1 MTKFLFK
8 SNSQSDFS
16 KNISNKLDM
25 ILTEQRHQRSDLSIL
40 LNQMSK
46 IYNALALQKQVD
58 EFFDDE
64 SEPGIDPLPDSKDS
78 KQDGNS

>member
-25 ILTEQRHQRSDLSIL
+25 ILSEQRHQRSDLSIL

-58 EFFDDE
+58 DYFDEDKE
-64 SEPGIDPLPDSKDS
+64 NIPEVDKT
-78 KQDGNS
+78 